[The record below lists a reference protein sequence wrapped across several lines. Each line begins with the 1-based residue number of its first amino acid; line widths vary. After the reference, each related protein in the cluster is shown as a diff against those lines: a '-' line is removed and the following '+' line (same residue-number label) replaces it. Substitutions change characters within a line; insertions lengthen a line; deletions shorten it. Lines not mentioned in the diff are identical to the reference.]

1 MRQSEITAG
10 WNYSVVQL
18 AFSLKT
24 HNVPHARHKNNK
36 WASVIALLII
46 YICGEKFGFIRCDV
60 SWFLKAK
67 HLIEAANLK
76 RDDLANGERKFNS
89 NIRSTQFCF
98 LISLYLFFLQISYK
112 VQKINPPH
120 RLNNWR
126 IMFRT
131 GLQLIKV
138 LRFPSLICISR
149 NRVKQLIPASLD
161 CRLLLSIRLS

>member
-60 SWFLKAK
+60 SWFLNAK

-98 LISLYLFFLQISYK
+98 LISLYLFFADFLQSTKNKSPASIEQLKNHVS
-112 VQKINPPH
+112 H
-120 RLNNWR
+120 RLTIN
-126 IMFRT
+126 
-131 GLQLIKV
+131 
-138 LRFPSLICISR
+138 
-149 NRVKQLIPASLD
+149 
-161 CRLLLSIRLS
+161 